1 MTNTKKF
8 LALAVAAVVLV
19 GCKNMNG
26 NMLASS
32 GVAAFKA
39 ATLSDADVKALS
51 NDACKQMD
59 ATNKVASAS
68 SKYTKRLNTIAK
80 ALGNYAD
87 GTPVNYKVYLTSD
100 VNAWAM
106 ANGCVRV
113 YSGLM
118 DLMTDNEVEAVL
130 GHELGHV
137 ALGHSKKAMQAE
149 YATLAARD
157 AISATSGVAAQLS
170 RSQLGDLANGVINS
184 AFSRSQESDS
194 DDFSY
199 DLLKKRGIKTQGLVT
214 SFEKLAKMGSG
225 HAKSLFD
232 SHPPSAERA
241 QHIRDRIAADK
252 K

>member
-1 MTNTKKF
+1 
-8 LALAVAAVVLV
+8 
-19 GCKNMNG
+19 MNG

-59 ATNKVASAS
+59 ATNKVAGAS

-80 ALGNYAD
+80 ALGNNAD

-137 ALGHSKKAMQAE
+137 ALGHSKKPCRQN
-149 YATLAARD
+149 TRRLPPVTQFLLPAALRPNCP
-157 AISATSGVAAQLS
+157 AHSW
-170 RSQLGDLANGVINS
+170 
-184 AFSRSQESDS
+184 
-194 DDFSY
+194 
-199 DLLKKRGIKTQGLVT
+199 GIWRM
-214 SFEKLAKMGSG
+214 A
-225 HAKSLFD
+225 
-232 SHPPSAERA
+232 
-241 QHIRDRIAADK
+241 
-252 K
+252 